1 MKQQLL
7 KIILL
12 FSSLLGLMS
21 CNESKPTNGNSANSN
36 VGNSQ
41 NTGKKDDPTDVTLT
55 GAYISPAVLQYQNMR
70 PTNNYYVTTFSFETI
85 QLYSDNTYCLT
96 LDSSCFSGV
105 VLPDV
110 GNDATGSARESSVT
124 RYYGTCTQ
132 KTNELDEDT
141 LDVSLATPT
150 RIVRNFNSNFYVD
163 SENFHPV
170 TGTGAY
176 FNKVTYE
183 TKEDFMKALAFK
195 PVDVSVSKTAASF
208 DFFQTEALDEG
219 TSISTSAV
227 GYSITGSYMSNAS
240 LGYMNV
246 RPTYNY
252 YVTTMNQQV
261 LDLLDSTHYCF
272 SIYST
277 SYSGLVLPEEGNG
290 VQGSER
296 ANYVLSF
303 YGTYTKTANDLDD
316 SMSDISLSAPS
327 RVTMNYDGK
336 YYVDSDNWDDAAK
349 THTQFTDN
357 TTQEVKQYASGSEYL
372 NSFNTKATS
381 ISVTEGTANFD
392 FVDYTAQLY

>member
-12 FSSLLGLMS
+12 SSSLLGLMS

-55 GAYISPAVLQYQNMR
+55 GAYISPAVLQYQNSR
-70 PTNNYYVTTFSFETI
+70 PAYNYYLTTFSFETI

-96 LDSSCFSGV
+96 LDSSCYSGL
-105 VLPDV
+105 VLPDS

-150 RIVRNFNSNFYVD
+150 RIVRNFNSNYYVD

-170 TGTGAY
+170 TGKGAY
-176 FNKVTYE
+176 MNEVTYE

-195 PVDVSVSKTAASF
+195 PVNVSVSKTAASF

-240 LGYMNV
+240 LGYMNA
-246 RPTYNY
+246 RPNYNY

-277 SYSGLVLPEEGNG
+277 SYSALVLPVEGNG
-290 VQGSER
+290 AQGNER

-303 YGTYTKTANDLDD
+303 YGTYTKTANELDE

-327 RVTMNYDGK
+327 RVTMNYDAK

-381 ISVTEGTANFD
+381 IAVTEGTANFD

>member
-12 FSSLLGLMS
+12 SSSLLGLMS

-70 PTNNYYVTTFSFETI
+70 PANNYYVTTFSFETI

-195 PVDVSVSKTAASF
+195 PADVSVSKTAASF

>member
-1 MKQQLL
+1 
-7 KIILL
+7 
-12 FSSLLGLMS
+12 MS

-290 VQGSER
+290 VQGNER

-303 YGTYTKTANDLDD
+303 YGTYTKKANDLDE

-327 RVTMNYDGK
+327 RVTLNYDGV

>member
-1 MKQQLL
+1 
-7 KIILL
+7 
-12 FSSLLGLMS
+12 MS
-21 CNESKPTNGNSANSN
+21 CNESKSTNGNSANSN

-55 GAYISPAVLQYQNMR
+55 GAYISPAVLQYQNSR
-70 PTNNYYVTTFSFETI
+70 PAYNYYLTTFSFETI

-96 LDSSCFSGV
+96 LDSSCYSGL
-105 VLPDV
+105 VLPDL

-150 RIVRNFNSNFYVD
+150 RIVRNFNSNYYVD
-163 SENFHPV
+163 TENYHPV
-170 TGTGAY
+170 TGKGAY
-176 FNKVTYE
+176 MNDVTYE
-183 TKEDFMKALAFK
+183 TKEDFMKAFAFK
-195 PVDVSVSKTAASF
+195 PVNVSVSKTAASF

-240 LGYMNV
+240 LGYMNA
-246 RPTYNY
+246 RPNYNY

-277 SYSGLVLPEEGNG
+277 SYSALVLPVEGNG
-290 VQGSER
+290 AQGNER

-303 YGTYTKTANDLDD
+303 YGTYTKTANELDE

-327 RVTMNYDGK
+327 RVTMNYDAK

-357 TTQEVKQYASGSEYL
+357 TTQEIKQYASGSEYL

-381 ISVTEGTANFD
+381 IAVTEGTANFD

>member
-1 MKQQLL
+1 
-7 KIILL
+7 
-12 FSSLLGLMS
+12 MS
-21 CNESKPTNGNSANSN
+21 CNESKPTSGNSANSN

-41 NTGKKDDPTDVTLT
+41 NTGKKDDPVGVTLT

-70 PTNNYYVTTFSFETI
+70 PANNYYVTTFSFETI

-110 GNDATGSARESSVT
+110 GNDAIGSARESSVT

-290 VQGSER
+290 VQGNER

-303 YGTYTKTANDLDD
+303 YGTYTKTANELDD
-316 SMSDISLSAPS
+316 SMSDISLSAPN

>member
-12 FSSLLGLMS
+12 SSSLLGLMS
-21 CNESKPTNGNSANSN
+21 CNESKSTNGNSANSN

-55 GAYISPAVLQYQNMR
+55 GAYISPAVLQYQNSR
-70 PTNNYYVTTFSFETI
+70 PAYNYYLTTFSFETI

-96 LDSSCFSGV
+96 LDSSCYSGL
-105 VLPDV
+105 VLPDS

-150 RIVRNFNSNFYVD
+150 RIVRNFNSNYYVD

-170 TGTGAY
+170 TGKGAY
-176 FNKVTYE
+176 MNEVTYE

-195 PVDVSVSKTAASF
+195 PVNVSVSKTAASF

-240 LGYMNV
+240 LGYMNA
-246 RPTYNY
+246 RPNYNY

-277 SYSGLVLPEEGNG
+277 SYSALVLPVEGNG
-290 VQGSER
+290 AQGNER

-303 YGTYTKTANDLDD
+303 YGTYTKTANELDE

-327 RVTMNYDGK
+327 RVTMNYDAK

-381 ISVTEGTANFD
+381 IAVTEGTANFD

>member
-1 MKQQLL
+1 
-7 KIILL
+7 
-12 FSSLLGLMS
+12 MS

-36 VGNSQ
+36 VGDSQ

-195 PVDVSVSKTAASF
+195 PVNVSVSKTAASF
-208 DFFQTEALDEG
+208 DFFKTEALDEG

-227 GYSITGSYMSNAS
+227 GYLITGSYMSNAS
-240 LGYMNV
+240 LGYKNM
-246 RPTYNY
+246 RPNYNY
-252 YVTTMNQQV
+252 YITIMNQQV

-277 SYSGLVLPEEGNG
+277 SYSGLVLPEEGNDAKG
-290 VQGSER
+290 NDR

-303 YGTYTKTANDLDD
+303 YGTYTKKANDLDE

-327 RVTMNYDGK
+327 RVTLNYDGV

-349 THTQFTDN
+349 THTQFKDY
-357 TTQEVKQYASGSEYL
+357 TTQEDKQYASGSEYL

-381 ISVTEGTANFD
+381 ITVTEGTANFD

>member
-1 MKQQLL
+1 
-7 KIILL
+7 
-12 FSSLLGLMS
+12 MS

-70 PTNNYYVTTFSFETI
+70 PTNQIYWTTFSFETI

-110 GNDATGSARESSVT
+110 GNNATGSARESSVT

-208 DFFQTEALDEG
+208 DFFKTEALDEG

-240 LGYMNV
+240 LGYMNT
-246 RPTYNY
+246 RPNYNY
-252 YVTTMNQQV
+252 YVTIMNQQV

-290 VQGSER
+290 AQGNER

-303 YGTYTKTANDLDD
+303 YGTYTKTANELDD

-381 ISVTEGTANFD
+381 IAVTEGTANFD
-392 FVDYTAQLY
+392 YVDYTAQLY